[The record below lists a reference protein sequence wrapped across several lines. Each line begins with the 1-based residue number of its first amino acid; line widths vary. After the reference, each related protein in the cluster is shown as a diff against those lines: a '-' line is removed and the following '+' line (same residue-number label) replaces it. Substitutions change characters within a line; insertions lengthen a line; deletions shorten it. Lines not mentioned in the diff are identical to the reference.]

1 MSSSKYTK
9 LGMTIFLAI
18 VSAGIVLTLV
28 QRWMYAS
35 NLEKAQAQYIKMAEQ
50 SAEKNRA
57 FAERVKTQ
65 QLQKL
70 ESQLNSTSPAHQD
83 YLARQKII
91 DAKLERE
98 KRQREFD
105 RERKKTHNGYMS
117 TSGSN
122 NKLDRAAER
131 QKREQE
137 RARLNA
143 KSRQEYER
151 KRSSNKTNR
160 ETCNFWREQYR
171 KVKSDYNKNHKEAAC
186 KRANG
191 Y

>member
-1 MSSSKYTK
+1 LSSSKYTK
-9 LGMTIFLAI
+9 LGMTLFLAI

-35 NLEKAQAQYIKMAEQ
+35 NLEKAQAQYLKMAEQ

-57 FAERVKTQ
+57 YAEQIKQQ
-65 QLQKL
+65 QLRKL
-70 ESQLNSTSPAHQD
+70 ESQINNSSLEHQA
-83 YLARQKII
+83 YLERQKVL
-91 DAKLERE
+91 DAKLDRE

-117 TSGSN
+117 TSTN
-122 NKLDRAAER
+122 NVKSARELER
-131 QKREQE
+131 EKQEQE
-137 RARLNA
+137 IRRLNA

-151 KRSSNKTNR
+151 KKSSSKTNR
-160 ETCNFWREQYR
+160 ETCNYWQDQYR
-171 KVKSDYNKNHKEAAC
+171 EVKSDYNRNNMEAAC